1 MVQVKS
7 SDQLIRKLNI
17 GRLRTGKLKLALHE
31 TKQALTNKEKISK
44 EVLIITIPKYVMEI
58 ITETMEEE
66 ISRETQQIN
75 TWERELSKIENQRN
89 QKKRLWK
96 R

>member
-17 GRLRTGKLKLALHE
+17 GRLRTGKLKFALHE
-31 TKQALTNKEKISK
+31 TKQALTNKEKISN

-58 ITETMEEE
+58 ITETLEEE

-89 QKKRLWK
+89 EKKRLWK